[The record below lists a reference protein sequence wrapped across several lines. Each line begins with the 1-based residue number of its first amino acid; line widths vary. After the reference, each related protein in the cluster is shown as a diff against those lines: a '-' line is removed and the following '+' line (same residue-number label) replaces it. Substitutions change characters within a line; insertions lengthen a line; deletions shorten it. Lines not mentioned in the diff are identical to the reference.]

1 MNQTH
6 RPVLLAEAVTALLES
21 PLLQAESPEK
31 FILID
36 GTFGRG
42 GHSRALLEAI
52 RFDAQLIAFDK
63 DLQAIAEA
71 KKISDTRFQ
80 IIHNSFASMAQHAEP
95 ASVAGVLLDLG
106 ISSPQV
112 DEAERGFSFRRDGPL
127 DMRMNT
133 TTGLTAA
140 QWLNQAGVD
149 DIAHVI
155 KTYGEERFALPIAK
169 AIVARRELNQPLAT
183 TMELANL
190 VAGLIKKREPGQDP
204 ATRTFQALRIFINKE
219 LDDLAIGLKA
229 ALDLLKPGGRLVV
242 ISFHSLEDRIVKQF
256 MQMHSAVEVPR
267 GLPIRAKD
275 LPQGE
280 LELISRVKPSS
291 TEVGENPRAR
301 SAVMRVAQ
309 KRSAEDGLIYRRQ
322 VSQ

>member
-1 MNQTH
+1 M
-6 RPVLLAEAVTALLES
+6 
-21 PLLQAESPEK
+21 
-31 FILID
+31 
-36 GTFGRG
+36 
-42 GHSRALLEAI
+42 
-52 RFDAQLIAFDK
+52 
-63 DLQAIAEA
+63 
-71 KKISDTRFQ
+71 ISYR
-80 IIHNSFASMAQHAEP
+80 
-95 ASVAGVLLDLG
+95 L
-106 ISSPQV
+106 
-112 DEAERGFSFRRDGPL
+112 DGPL

-169 AIVARRELNQPLAT
+169 AILARRELNQPLAT
-183 TMELANL
+183 TMDLANL
-190 VAGLIKKREPGQDP
+190 VAGVIKKREPGQDP

-219 LDDLAIGLKA
+219 LDDLALGLQA
-229 ALDLLKPGGRLVV
+229 AVDLLKPGGRLVV

-256 MQMHSAVEVPR
+256 MQMHSAVDVPR

-280 LELISRVKPSS
+280 LELIARVKPSS
-291 TEVGENPRAR
+291 AEVSDNARAR

-309 KRSAEDGLIYRRQ
+309 KRSPEAGLIYRRQ

>member
-21 PLLQAESPEK
+21 PLLQAESSEK
-31 FILID
+31 SILID

-52 RFDAQLIAFDK
+52 QFDAQLIAFDK

-169 AIVARRELNQPLAT
+169 AILARRELNQPLAT

-190 VAGLIKKREPGQDP
+190 VAGVIKKREPGQDP

-275 LPQGE
+275 LPQGD
-280 LELISRVKPSS
+280 LELIARVKPSGS
-291 TEVGENPRAR
+291 EVSENPRAR

-309 KRSAEDGLIYRRQ
+309 KRSLEAGLIYRRQ

>member
-6 RPVLLAEAVTALLES
+6 RPVLLAEAVTAMLES
-21 PLLQAESPEK
+21 PLLQIESAEKS
-31 FILID
+31 ILID

-42 GHSRALLEAI
+42 GHTRAVLGAI
-52 RFDAQLIAFDK
+52 RPNAQLIAFDK
-63 DLQAIAEA
+63 DVQAIAEA
-71 KKISDTRFQ
+71 KKITDSRFQ
-80 IIHNSFASMAQHAEP
+80 IVHSSFASMAQHAEP
-95 ASVAGVLLDLG
+95 ASIAGVLLDLG

-140 QWLNQAGVD
+140 QWLNQASVD

-169 AIVARRELNQPLAT
+169 AIIARRELPKPLTT

-190 VAGLIKKREPGQDP
+190 VAGVIKKREPGQDP

-219 LDDLAIGLKA
+219 LDDLALGLQA
-229 ALDLLKPGGRLVV
+229 ALELLKPGGRLVV

-267 GLPIRAKD
+267 GLPIREKD
-275 LPQGE
+275 LPQGQ
-280 LELISRVKPSS
+280 LKLISRVKPSNI
-291 TEVGENPRAR
+291 EVSENPRAR

>member
-21 PLLQAESPEK
+21 PLLQAESPEQS
-31 FILID
+31 ILID

-42 GHSRALLEAI
+42 GHTRALLGAI
-52 RFDAQLIAFDK
+52 QPNAQLLAFDK

-71 KKISDTRFQ
+71 KKIKDARFR
-80 IIHNSFASMAQHAEP
+80 IIHSSFASMAQHAEP
-95 ASVAGVLLDLG
+95 VSVAGVLLDLG

-133 TTGLTAA
+133 TTGLTAS

-155 KTYGEERFALPIAK
+155 KNYGEERFALPIAK
-169 AIVARRELNQPLAT
+169 AILARRELNQPLAT
-183 TMELANL
+183 TTELATL
-190 VAGLIKKREPGQDP
+190 VASVIKKREPGQDP

-219 LDDLAIGLKA
+219 LDDLTLGLQA

-256 MQMHSAVEVPR
+256 MQMHSVVEVPR

-291 TEVGENPRAR
+291 AEVSENPRAR

-309 KRSAEDGLIYRRQ
+309 KQSLEAGLIYRRQ

>member
-21 PLLQAESPEK
+21 PLLQTESFEQS
-31 FILID
+31 ILID

-42 GHSRALLEAI
+42 GHTRALLGAM
-52 RFDAQLIAFDK
+52 RSDAQLIAFDK

-71 KKISDTRFQ
+71 KKITDSRFQ
-80 IIHNSFASMAQHAEP
+80 IVHSSFASMAQHAEP
-95 ASVAGVLLDLG
+95 ATVAGVLLDLG

-140 QWLNQAGVD
+140 QWLNQASVD

-169 AIVARRELNQPLAT
+169 AILARRELNQPLAT
-183 TMELANL
+183 TIDLANL
-190 VAGLIKKREPGQDP
+190 VAGVIKKREPGQDP

-219 LDDLAIGLKA
+219 LDDLAIGLQA

-280 LELISRVKPSS
+280 LELISRVKPSNS
-291 TEVGENPRAR
+291 EVSDNPRAR

-309 KRSAEDGLIYRRQ
+309 KRSLEAGLIYRKQ

>member
-21 PLLQAESPEK
+21 PLLQTDSPEQS
-31 FILID
+31 ILID

-42 GHSRALLEAI
+42 GHARALLGVI
-52 RFDAQLIAFDK
+52 RPNAQLIAFDK

-71 KKISDTRFQ
+71 KKIRDSRFQ
-80 IIHNSFASMAQHAEP
+80 IIHSSFASMAQHAEP

-169 AIVARRELNQPLAT
+169 AILARRELNQPLVT
-183 TMELANL
+183 TMDLANL
-190 VAGLIKKREPGQDP
+190 VASVIKKREPGQDP

-219 LDDLAIGLKA
+219 LDDLALGLQA

-256 MQMHSAVEVPR
+256 MQMHSAVEIPR

-280 LELISRVKPSS
+280 LELIARVKPSS
-291 TEVGENPRAR
+291 AEVSDNTRAR

-309 KRSAEDGLIYRRQ
+309 KRSLEAGLIYRRQ

>member
-21 PLLQAESPEK
+21 PLLQIESPEK
-31 FILID
+31 SILID

-42 GHSRALLEAI
+42 GHSRAILEAI
-52 RFDAQLIAFDK
+52 QSDAQLIAFDK
-63 DLQAIAEA
+63 DMQAITEA
-71 KKISDTRFQ
+71 KKITDTRFQ
-80 IIHNSFASMAQHAEP
+80 IVHNSFASMDQYAEP
-95 ASVAGVLLDLG
+95 NSVAGVLLDLG

-169 AIVARRELNQPLAT
+169 AIVARRELPQPLTT

-190 VAGLIKKREPGQDP
+190 VAGVIKKREPGQDP

-219 LDDLAIGLKA
+219 LDDLALGLQA
-229 ALDLLKPGGRLVV
+229 ALSLLKPGGRLVV

-291 TEVGENPRAR
+291 NEIGENPRAR
-301 SAVMRVAQ
+301 SAVMRIAQ
-309 KRSAEDGLIYRRQ
+309 KRSLEAGLIYRRQ

>member
-21 PLLQAESPEK
+21 PLLQIESPEQS
-31 FILID
+31 ILID

-42 GHSRALLEAI
+42 GHTRALLGAI
-52 RFDAQLIAFDK
+52 QPNAQLIAFDK
-63 DLQAIAEA
+63 DVQAIAEA
-71 KKISDTRFQ
+71 KQITDSRFR
-80 IIHNSFASMAQHAEP
+80 IIHSSFANMAEHAEP

-140 QWLNQAGVD
+140 QWLDQAGID

-169 AIVARRELNQPLAT
+169 AIHARRELNQPLAT
-183 TMELANL
+183 TMDLANL
-190 VAGLIKKREPGQDP
+190 VAGVIKKREPGQDP

-219 LDDLAIGLKA
+219 LDDLAIGLQA

-291 TEVGENPRAR
+291 SEVSENPRAR

-309 KRSAEDGLIYRRQ
+309 KRTLEAGLIYRRQ

>member
-21 PLLQAESPEK
+21 PLLQTESSEK
-31 FILID
+31 SIVID

-42 GHSRALLEAI
+42 GHTRALLGAM
-52 RFDAQLIAFDK
+52 RSDAQLIAFDK

-80 IIHNSFASMAQHAEP
+80 IVHSSFASMAQHAEP

-169 AIVARRELNQPLAT
+169 AILARRELNQPLET

-190 VAGLIKKREPGQDP
+190 VAGVIKKREPGQDP

-219 LDDLAIGLKA
+219 LDDLAIGLQA

-280 LELISRVKPSS
+280 LELISRVKPSGA
-291 TEVGENPRAR
+291 EVSDNPRAR

-309 KRSAEDGLIYRRQ
+309 KRSLEAGLIYRRQ

>member
-21 PLLQAESPEK
+21 PLLQAESSEK
-31 FILID
+31 SILID

-52 RFDAQLIAFDK
+52 QFDAQLIAFDK
-63 DLQAIAEA
+63 DLQAITEA

-80 IIHNSFASMAQHAEP
+80 IIHNSFASMAQYAEP

-169 AIVARRELNQPLAT
+169 AIIARRELAQPLAT
-183 TMELANL
+183 TLDLANL
-190 VAGLIKKREPGQDP
+190 VAGVVKKREPGQDP

-275 LPQGE
+275 LPQGD

-291 TEVGENPRAR
+291 SEVSENPRAR

-309 KRSAEDGLIYRRQ
+309 KRSLEAGLIYRRQ

>member
-21 PLLQAESPEK
+21 PLLQAESSEK
-31 FILID
+31 SILID

-63 DLQAIAEA
+63 DLQAITEA

-80 IIHNSFASMAQHAEP
+80 IIHNSFASMAQYAEP

-106 ISSPQV
+106 VSSPQV

-169 AIVARRELNQPLAT
+169 AIIARRELAQPLAT
-183 TMELANL
+183 TLDLANL
-190 VAGLIKKREPGQDP
+190 VAGVVKKREPGQDP

-275 LPQGE
+275 LPQGD
-280 LELISRVKPSS
+280 LELIARVKPSS
-291 TEVGENPRAR
+291 SEVSENPRAR

-309 KRSAEDGLIYRRQ
+309 KRSLEAGLIYRRQ

>member
-21 PLLQAESPEK
+21 PLLQIESPEK
-31 FILID
+31 SILID

-42 GHSRALLEAI
+42 GHTRALLGALQPN
-52 RFDAQLIAFDK
+52 AQLLAFDK

-71 KKISDTRFQ
+71 KKIKDARFQ
-80 IIHNSFASMAQHAEP
+80 IIHSSFASMAQHAEP
-95 ASVAGVLLDLG
+95 VSVAGVLLDLG

-169 AIVARRELNQPLAT
+169 AILARRELNQPLAT
-183 TMELANL
+183 TMELATL
-190 VAGLIKKREPGQDP
+190 VASVIKKREPGQDP

-219 LDDLAIGLKA
+219 LDDLTLGLQA

-256 MQMHSAVEVPR
+256 MQTHSTVEVPR

-291 TEVGENPRAR
+291 AEVSENPRAR

-309 KRSAEDGLIYRRQ
+309 KRSLEAGLIYRRQ

>member
-31 FILID
+31 SILID

-42 GHSRALLEAI
+42 GHTRALLGAI
-52 RFDAQLIAFDK
+52 QPNAQLLAFDK
-63 DLQAIAEA
+63 DLEAIAEA
-71 KKISDTRFQ
+71 KKIKDARFR
-80 IIHNSFASMAQHAEP
+80 IIHSSFASMGQHAEP
-95 ASVAGVLLDLG
+95 ASIAGVLLDLG

-140 QWLNQAGVD
+140 QWLNQASVD

-169 AIVARRELNQPLAT
+169 AIHARRELNQPLVT
-183 TMELANL
+183 TIELATL
-190 VAGLIKKREPGQDP
+190 VARVIKKREPGQDP

-219 LDDLAIGLKA
+219 LDDLTLGLQA

-291 TEVGENPRAR
+291 AEVSENPRAR

-309 KRSAEDGLIYRRQ
+309 KRSLEAGLIYRRQ

>member
-21 PLLQAESPEK
+21 PLLQTESSEK
-31 FILID
+31 SIVID

-42 GHSRALLEAI
+42 GHTRALLGAM
-52 RFDAQLIAFDK
+52 RSDAQLIAFDK

-80 IIHNSFASMAQHAEP
+80 IVHSSFASMAQHAEP

-140 QWLNQAGVD
+140 QWLNQADVD
-149 DIAHVI
+149 DIAYVI

-169 AIVARRELNQPLAT
+169 AILARRELNQPLAS

-190 VAGLIKKREPGQDP
+190 VAGVVKNREPGQDP

-219 LDDLAIGLKA
+219 LDDLSGGLQA
-229 ALDLLKPGGRLVV
+229 ALNLLKPGGRLVV

-256 MQMHSAVEVPR
+256 MQMHSAVDVPR
-267 GLPIRAKD
+267 GLPIREKD
-275 LPQGE
+275 LPQGA
-280 LELISRVKPSS
+280 LELINRVKPSS
-291 TEVGENPRAR
+291 AEVSKNPRAR
-301 SAVMRVAQ
+301 SAVMRIAQ
-309 KRSAEDGLIYRRQ
+309 KRSVEDGLIYRRQ

>member
-31 FILID
+31 SILID

-71 KKISDTRFQ
+71 KKIKDSRFQ
-80 IIHNSFASMAQHAEP
+80 IIHSSFASMAQYAKST
-95 ASVAGVLLDLG
+95 SVAGVLLDLG

-112 DEAERGFSFRRDGPL
+112 EEAERGFSFRRDGPL

-140 QWLNQAGVD
+140 QWLNQAGLD

-169 AIVARRELNQPLAT
+169 AILARRELNQPLAT

-190 VAGLIKKREPGQDP
+190 VAGVIKKREPGQDP

-219 LDDLAIGLKA
+219 LDDLALGLQA

-256 MQMHSAVEVPR
+256 MQMHSTVEVPR

-275 LPQGE
+275 LPQGD
-280 LELISRVKPSS
+280 LKLIARVKPSS
-291 TEVGENPRAR
+291 SEVSENPRAR

-309 KRSAEDGLIYRRQ
+309 KRSHEAGLIYRRQ

>member
-1 MNQTH
+1 
-6 RPVLLAEAVTALLES
+6 
-21 PLLQAESPEK
+21 LQAESSEK
-31 FILID
+31 SILID

-52 RFDAQLIAFDK
+52 QFDAQLIAFDK
-63 DLQAIAEA
+63 DLQAITEA

-80 IIHNSFASMAQHAEP
+80 IIHNSFASMAQYAEP

-169 AIVARRELNQPLAT
+169 AIIARRELAQPLAT
-183 TMELANL
+183 TLDLANL
-190 VAGLIKKREPGQDP
+190 VAGVVKKREPGQDP

-275 LPQGE
+275 LPQGD

-291 TEVGENPRAR
+291 SEVSENPRAR

-309 KRSAEDGLIYRRQ
+309 KRSLEAGLIYRRQ

>member
-21 PLLQAESPEK
+21 PLLQTEVPEK
-31 FILID
+31 SIVID

-42 GHSRALLEAI
+42 GHTRALLGAI
-52 RFDAQLIAFDK
+52 RSDAELIAFDK
-63 DLQAIAEA
+63 DLQAITEA

-80 IIHNSFASMAQHAEP
+80 IIHSSFASMSQHAEP

-169 AIVARRELNQPLAT
+169 AIVARRELKQPLAT

-190 VAGLIKKREPGQDP
+190 VAGVIKKREPGQDP

-219 LDDLAIGLKA
+219 LDDLVIGLQA

-280 LELISRVKPSS
+280 LELISRVKPSGIEIS
-291 TEVGENPRAR
+291 DNPRAR

-309 KRSAEDGLIYRRQ
+309 KRSLEAGLIYRRQ

>member
-6 RPVLLAEAVTALLES
+6 RPVLLAEAVTALLEN
-21 PLLQAESPEK
+21 PLLQAELPEK
-31 FILID
+31 SIVID

-42 GHSRALLEAI
+42 GHTRALLEVM
-52 RFDAQLIAFDK
+52 RPDAQLIAFDK

-80 IIHNSFASMAQHAEP
+80 IIHSSFASMAQHAEP

-169 AIVARRELNQPLAT
+169 AILARRELNQPLAT

-190 VAGLIKKREPGQDP
+190 VAGVIKKREPGQDP

-219 LDDLAIGLKA
+219 LDDLAIGLQA

-291 TEVGENPRAR
+291 AEVSANPRAR

-309 KRSAEDGLIYRRQ
+309 KRSAEGGLIYRRQ

>member
-21 PLLQAESPEK
+21 PLLQTESPEQS
-31 FILID
+31 ILID

-42 GHSRALLEAI
+42 GHTRALLGAI
-52 RFDAQLIAFDK
+52 QPNAQLIAFDK

-71 KKISDTRFQ
+71 KKITDSRFQ
-80 IIHNSFASMAQHAEP
+80 IVHSSFASMAQHADP
-95 ASVAGVLLDLG
+95 VSVAGVLLDLG

-133 TTGLTAA
+133 TTGMTAA

-169 AIVARRELNQPLAT
+169 AILARRELNQPLAT
-183 TMELANL
+183 TMDLANL
-190 VAGLIKKREPGQDP
+190 VAGVIKKREPGQDP

-219 LDDLAIGLKA
+219 LEILENEVK
-229 ALDLLKPGGRLVV
+229 LLNAFG
-242 ISFHSLEDRIVKQF
+242 
-256 MQMHSAVEVPR
+256 
-267 GLPIRAKD
+267 
-275 LPQGE
+275 
-280 LELISRVKPSS
+280 
-291 TEVGENPRAR
+291 
-301 SAVMRVAQ
+301 
-309 KRSAEDGLIYRRQ
+309 Y
-322 VSQ
+322 